1 MPDHVQRWTDMTI
14 SIDVWNNRQNC
25 VNSNV
30 YFGKY
35 VSVPGPY
42 NGFFWSLVLE
52 DYIKSY
58 GDKWTL
64 ICIWSK
70 MQEFWQVAADMLY

>member
-1 MPDHVQRWTDMTI
+1 MHCMPDHVQRWTDMTV
-14 SIDVWNNRQNC
+14 SIDVCDNRQNC
-25 VNSNV
+25 GNSKV

-52 DYIKSY
+52 DNIKIY
-58 GDKWTL
+58 EGQWTL

-70 MQEFWQVAADMLY
+70 M